1 MLITFEGIEG
11 CGKSTQVDLLFDY
24 LTTKGYNVIKT
35 REPGGTVFG
44 EALRDVALQKNI
56 DVFPLSELLTI
67 MAIRAQHVEELI
79 MPALQDRTIVLCDR
93 FVDASYA
100 YQGYGRGIDLGII
113 ETLNRLVTKGIRP
126 NLTVLIDCAAG
137 LGLKRKAK
145 DHRSLDRFEKESLS
159 FHRKIRNAYLKL
171 ADEDQRRFFVVDGK
185 SKIEDVH
192 RLIKEKVESLL
203 VHYGIE

>member
-159 FHRKIRNAYLKL
+159 FHRKIRKAYLKL

-185 SKIEDVH
+185 SKIGDIH
-192 RLIKEKVESLL
+192 KLIKEKVESLL